1 MYLQIVPLSASSLRQ
16 EMETAVARLKY
27 LSEAHTTVQQDI
39 ALTMRATEK
48 AMSDVSKAQE
58 EKLKQV
64 W

>member
-1 MYLQIVPLSASSLRQ
+1 
-16 EMETAVARLKY
+16 METAVARLKY

-64 W
+64 WLIGKLIHNTL

>member
-1 MYLQIVPLSASSLRQ
+1 
-16 EMETAVARLKY
+16 METAVARLKY